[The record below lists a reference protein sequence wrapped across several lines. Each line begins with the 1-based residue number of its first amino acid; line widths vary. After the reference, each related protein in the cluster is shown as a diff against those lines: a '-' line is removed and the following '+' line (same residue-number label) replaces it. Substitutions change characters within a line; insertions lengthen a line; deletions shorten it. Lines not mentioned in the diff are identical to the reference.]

1 MFGVGSF
8 FHTVE
13 LILNFSTGATVC
25 LTDMVTLLGDAKNNT
40 VATKVLL
47 KFAERLGLDF
57 VSTEVLEYAFSQQKN
72 PKVQQEALLWVSNA
86 ILEFGF
92 K

>member
-1 MFGVGSF
+1 MKIS
-8 FHTVE
+8 
-13 LILNFSTGATVC
+13 NCSTGATVC
-25 LTDMVTLLGDAKNNT
+25 LTDLVTLLGDAKNST

-57 VSTEVLEYAFSQQKN
+57 VSTEVLEFAFSQQKN
-72 PKVQQEALLWVSNA
+72 PKVQQEALLWLSNA